1 MTAGRFNKVRRMA
14 DGIKA
19 TVSKTYRDGNKR
31 PTVDVTIEGV
41 ELGTA
46 NLGDQRAIQRATNVP
61 RKAVQALGALNS
73 LKDDLGVGHHHEGV
87 RAADG
92 GLAHGDFSKGVQGN
106 DGRPPRGQPMDAL

>member
-41 ELGTA
+41 ELRLHPEDVEGFLAWAEARIIDTA
-46 NLGDQRAIQRATNVP
+46 T
-61 RKAVQALGALNS
+61 
-73 LKDDLGVGHHHEGV
+73 
-87 RAADG
+87 
-92 GLAHGDFSKGVQGN
+92 
-106 DGRPPRGQPMDAL
+106 RPKISSPGENFPG